1 MAKIPSRGTILKT
14 DIATVLTAV
23 AQLNSI
29 NVNGIEVET
38 FDGSTLDQTLPG
50 KIMCP
55 TGYVESGEIAIGG
68 FMDPTV
74 MAWLTDLIDNP
85 IGTIGAN
92 AAGGRRRPARRSHRL
107 RRAGLPR
114 RWTRPVSGQAPDA
127 AGNGPCRPPGQVR
140 RLIGLLPAA
149 LTACLSK
156 PVCCCGTL
164 DRNFCSP
171 STSLLFS
178 DT

>member
-68 FMDPTV
+68 FMDPTG
-74 MAWLTDLIDNP
+74 MAWLTDLIDDP

-92 AAGGRRRPARRSHRL
+92 AAGGIPAEITFADSGSTAWSFVI
-107 RRAGLPR
+107 AGVSLDFSIEMSDGVKFSSTLTLTNLPTG
-114 RWTRPVSGQAPDA
+114 W
-127 AGNGPCRPPGQVR
+127 
-140 RLIGLLPAA
+140 
-149 LTACLSK
+149 
-156 PVCCCGTL
+156 
-164 DRNFCSP
+164 
-171 STSLLFS
+171 
-178 DT
+178 